1 MYVPVFLCLKQ
12 AQGQEGYVLRLYG
25 FPEASIGIT
34 DRITDI
40 LSCRFC
46 DYPLALRFSRSDS
59 GASFSRIASGPW
71 DKSISFIK
79 ANKFSIESVS

>member
-1 MYVPVFLCLKQ
+1 MGQDVFISYKSEEF
-12 AQGQEGYVLRLYG
+12 QEADWVRQQLESGG
-25 FPEASIGIT
+25 ISCWMAPNSITG
-34 DRITDI
+34 
-40 LSCRFC
+40 
-46 DYPLALRFSRSDS
+46 